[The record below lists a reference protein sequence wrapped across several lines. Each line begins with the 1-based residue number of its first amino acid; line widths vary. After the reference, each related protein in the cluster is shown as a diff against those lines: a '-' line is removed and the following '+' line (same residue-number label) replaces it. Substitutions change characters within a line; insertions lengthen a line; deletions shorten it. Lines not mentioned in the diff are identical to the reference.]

1 MYDSDLARHVTTSQW
16 PKTIWVS
23 FPKENM
29 YKNAFDEV
37 ERKCNMVKLLP
48 TLFKGSLTEVKG
60 VLFETEKKYFQYNE
74 IRGSQPF

>member
-1 MYDSDLARHVTTSQW
+1 
-16 PKTIWVS
+16 
-23 FPKENM
+23 
-29 YKNAFDEV
+29 
-37 ERKCNMVKLLP
+37 MVKLLP